1 MTKKR
6 IASLLSALSV
16 SALVAVA
23 GCNGDGLFGSNSG
36 RLRVVLSNGGT
47 TAAPALSESANE
59 QGDDSHLSAWFE
71 SANVTLS
78 SVLARNLDGQ
88 LINVDL
94 ALPMTVDVVKVEGGK
109 QVVLPDGTLPAGSY
123 DQVVIVITAV
133 EGTTKDGTQVTIEP
147 PGGGWTAVVPICQL
161 DVAAGSTSTVDIT
174 LNARNSFLQ
183 SGSHWG
189 FSPRFQSHLNCA
201 TTP

>member
-1 MTKKR
+1 MTRKR
-6 IASLLSALSV
+6 IASLLSVLSV
-16 SALVAVA
+16 AALVAAA

-47 TAAPALSESANE
+47 TAAPALNGSEDE
-59 QGDDSHLSAWFE
+59 HGDGSHLSAWFE
-71 SANVTLS
+71 SAKVTLS

-94 ALPMTVDVVKVEGGK
+94 TLPITVDVVQIEGGK
-109 QVVLPDGTLPAGSY
+109 QVVLPDGTLPTGSY
-123 DQVVIVITAV
+123 DQVVLVITAV
-133 EGTTKDGTQVTIEP
+133 EGTTKDGTLVTIEP

-161 DVAAGSTSTVDIT
+161 DVAAGSTETVDIT

-189 FSPRFQSHLNCA
+189 FQPRFQSHLNCA
-201 TTP
+201 STP